1 MAGFQ
6 SPIVRALNQ
15 AYSYGK
21 LYDDSF
27 LGGTLTKTALPAAQ
41 ELANLR
47 QQVLTQAQQNGIFI
61 PQKGPAPQAAFTAA
75 PSTPI
80 PPVPTNTSPT
90 PAPVQQQPSAMTQ
103 TVKPI
108 PVTDFVGQQI
118 QSPTLPQGTS
128 LVPELMQSQ
137 QGDFM
142 NPAVAML
149 SPNTGATGLTPATAT
164 QVNPNSIPN
173 IGVPAPQVQAST
185 IGDTTPQ
192 ATAAQGAVTS
202 QATVQGQFKQLMDFE
217 PGEVPQWAKGAVAT
231 AQDALASRGLGGSS
245 IAAGTIT
252 AALSQAAL
260 PIASQDAQTY
270 FQMDMANLQNEQQ
283 TKLTNLQAKQQ
294 SLLTD
299 TAALNAAK
307 QFNATN
313 EMQVRQFQATL
324 VAQIQEQ
331 NATRTTSISQFNS
344 DQDAAVKK
352 FNAEMLNQRQLFEA
366 QSRFAIDQSN
376 VLWRRSINT
385 ANTAAINAANQY
397 NVTNRFNISQTALN
411 NVWQQWR
418 DTASWAF
425 QSSENAA
432 NRSFNIAVAANNRQ
446 YADDVYRRDRA
457 NTMTAA
463 IGAFAKA
470 LF

>member
-1 MAGFQ
+1 
-6 SPIVRALNQ
+6 
-15 AYSYGK
+15 
-21 LYDDSF
+21 
-27 LGGTLTKTALPAAQ
+27 
-41 ELANLR
+41 
-47 QQVLTQAQQNGIFI
+47 
-61 PQKGPAPQAAFTAA
+61 
-75 PSTPI
+75 
-80 PPVPTNTSPT
+80 
-90 PAPVQQQPSAMTQ
+90 
-103 TVKPI
+103 
-108 PVTDFVGQQI
+108 
-118 QSPTLPQGTS
+118 
-128 LVPELMQSQ
+128 MQSQ